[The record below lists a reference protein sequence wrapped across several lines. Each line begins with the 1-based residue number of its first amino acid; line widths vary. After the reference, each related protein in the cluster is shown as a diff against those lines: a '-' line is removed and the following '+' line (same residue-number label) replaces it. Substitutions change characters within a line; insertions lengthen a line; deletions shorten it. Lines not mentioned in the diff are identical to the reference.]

1 MLSEAGR
8 RERGQLAELGGQV
21 REIRTR
27 RRWTQAELARRVAMS
42 QATISELER
51 GLAGSM
57 PLSKWHRLAVALDVQ
72 FLARLS
78 RDPHEQPVDAW
89 HLAIQELVLRLGR
102 ASGRRRSVE
111 MPTRPSSSSP
121 SADVCLR
128 DDAHAGL
135 VLVECWNTITD
146 IGGAARSFD
155 RKLADLEAL
164 ALGMFPGRPATVT
177 GCWVVR
183 ATRRNRE
190 LVSRYAEVFAARFP
204 ASSAGWARA
213 LTDGAEPPSEPG
225 LVWCDAR
232 ATRLYAWR
240 RWYGLATIAR

>member
-89 HLAIQELVLRLGR
+89 HLAIQ
-102 ASGRRRSVE
+102 
-111 MPTRPSSSSP
+111 
-121 SADVCLR
+121 
-128 DDAHAGL
+128 
-135 VLVECWNTITD
+135 
-146 IGGAARSFD
+146 
-155 RKLADLEAL
+155 
-164 ALGMFPGRPATVT
+164 
-177 GCWVVR
+177 
-183 ATRRNRE
+183 
-190 LVSRYAEVFAARFP
+190 
-204 ASSAGWARA
+204 
-213 LTDGAEPPSEPG
+213 
-225 LVWCDAR
+225 
-232 ATRLYAWR
+232 
-240 RWYGLATIAR
+240 